1 MSGPVGHATASHRAL
16 RRQLVWDRLIAVV
29 EEQAQALIRTAFGTP
44 TREAGDL
51 SAGVFLPDG
60 RMVAQAITGTPG
72 HVNSM
77 AESVKHF
84 LKAFPVATMAEGDVF
99 VTNDP
104 WKGTGHL
111 YDVVMV
117 TPVLH
122 GDARQ
127 GRGGR
132 RLVALFAS
140 TVHVV
145 DIGGLGAG
153 PDALEIYQEGLF
165 LPIVRFI
172 TGGQV
177 EQTILDIV
185 RANVREPDQVE
196 GDLFALVAANAVGAK
211 RLQQL
216 LDEFG
221 LADLEDPANDIIA
234 RSARA
239 MREALRDWPRGT
251 WHNRMTVDGYDEPLD
266 LVAAVTLADDGIHVD
281 FSGTSGTV
289 ARGINVPKAY
299 TDAYTSFGIRCLI
312 GADIPNNSGSLAA
325 IRVTAPEGSIVN
337 ALPPAA
343 VSARAAIGQL
353 LPDLVFGALRQ
364 ARPDRVPAEGAS
376 ALWNIRLTGGQP
388 IDGGPN
394 AMLRR
399 ARRFGI
405 VSFTTGGTGAR
416 PGLDGLSAT
425 AYPSGVRN
433 VSLEI
438 LETQAPLLFR
448 RKEYRPDSGG
458 AGRVRGGLGQTIEI
472 EHAEADPMVLA
483 ATWDRVR
490 FPARGA
496 GGGHDG
502 APGAARLAR
511 SGTVLR
517 GKGRQLVPAGEVLV
531 VETPGGGGLGDPRE
545 REAGSVARDLT
556 AGLIS
561 AEAARRVYG
570 RADDQ
575 AHAQGDG
582 HLRGHDHQ
590 TTDDRTPARPDNEP
604 APPREAA

>member
-1 MSGPVGHATASHRAL
+1 MSHATPTVLATGREAI
-16 RRQLVWDRLIAVV
+16 RRQLVWNRLLAVV

-60 RMVAQAITGTPG
+60 RMLAQAVTGTPG

-77 AESVKHF
+77 ADSVLHF
-84 LKAFPVATMAEGDVF
+84 LRAFPVEQMAEGDVF
-99 VTNDP
+99 LTNDP

-117 TPVLH
+117 TPVFH
-122 GDARQ
+122 GPAQ
-127 GRGGR
+127 QR

-153 PDALEIYQEGLF
+153 PDALEIYHEGLF
-165 LPIVRFI
+165 LPILRFV
-172 TGGQV
+172 TRGQLEESV
-177 EQTILDIV
+177 LAIV
-185 RANVREPDQVE
+185 RANVREPEQVE
-196 GDLFALVAANAVGAK
+196 GDLHALVACNAVGAR

-216 LDEFG
+216 LQEFG
-221 LADLEDPANDIIA
+221 LTDLQEQGDYIIA
-234 RSARA
+234 RSAQA
-239 MREALRDWPRGT
+239 MREALREWPRGT
-251 WHNRMTVDGYDEPLD
+251 WHNHMTVDGYDTPVQLH
-266 LVAAVTLADDGIHVD
+266 AAVTIGEDGIAVD
-281 FSGTSGTV
+281 FAGTSGTV

-312 GADIPNNSGSLAA
+312 GADVPNNSGSLAA
-325 IRVTAPEGSIVN
+325 ITVTAPEGSIVN
-337 ALPPAA
+337 ALPPCA
-343 VSARAAIGQL
+343 VAVRAAIGQM

-364 ARPDRVPAEGAS
+364 ARPDRVPAEGS
-376 ALWNIRLTGGQP
+376 SSLWNIRLAGGQP
-388 IDGGPN
+388 IEGGPN
-394 AMLRR
+394 EVLRR

-405 VSFTTGGTGAR
+405 TSFTTGGTGAR

-458 AGRVRGGLGQTIEI
+458 AGATRGGLGQTIEI
-472 EHAEADPMVLA
+472 EHALGEPMVLA

-490 FPARGA
+490 FAPRGA
-496 GGGHDG
+496 LGGGDG
-502 APGAARLAR
+502 AAGAAGLQR
-511 SGTVLR
+511 SGTALR

-531 VETPGGGGLGDPRE
+531 VQTPGGAGLGDPLR
-545 REAGSVARDLT
+545 RDPALLARDLQL
-556 AGLIS
+556 GLVS
-561 AEAARRVYG
+561 PEAASALYG
-570 RADDQ
+570 W
-575 AHAQGDG
+575 
-582 HLRGHDHQ
+582 
-590 TTDDRTPARPDNEP
+590 RPP
-604 APPREAA
+604 APPQRPVAQEVAA